1 MTIPPFPAVCVLTDI
16 FPDNDA
22 NGITEA
28 PPADQTAITEAPPAI
43 QTAITVPQTQQE
55 NGLAEERAVEGAITH
70 AVPDPN
76 GSSSGSRHGLRN
88 SHVDTDDTAEH
99 EHAPPAVS
107 AAFAE
112 VRHKPEESDEETS
125 DSDGGF

>member
-1 MTIPPFPAVCVLTDI
+1 MTTPPFPAVCVLTDI

-55 NGLAEERAVEGAITH
+55 NGLAEERAVEGATTH

-76 GSSSGSRHGLRN
+76 GSSSGSCHGLRD
-88 SHVDTDDTAEH
+88 SHVDTDDTTEH
-99 EHAPPAVS
+99 ERAPPTLS

-112 VRHKPEESDEETS
+112 VRTKTEDSDEETS
-125 DSDGGF
+125 DEDD